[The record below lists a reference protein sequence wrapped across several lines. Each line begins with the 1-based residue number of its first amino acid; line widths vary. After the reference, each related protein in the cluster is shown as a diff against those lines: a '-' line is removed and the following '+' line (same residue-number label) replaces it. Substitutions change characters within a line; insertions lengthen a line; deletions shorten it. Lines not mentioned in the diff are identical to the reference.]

1 MPVAVEEAARREI
14 VDAERIATAVV
25 FREARLL
32 DRGTWDSWAAM
43 YAEAAVYWIPAWRD
57 EYETTGDPRTE
68 VSLIYHDSR
77 LGLEERIA
85 RIESRKSITALP
97 LPRTLHLIGN
107 LEVVEA
113 TAEGIVCESTFAVH
127 VYDARLAKE
136 HTRYGR
142 YAHTLIRDNSPGGA
156 TGDAWRI
163 ARKVI
168 TLVNDRVPTVLDFYS
183 V

>member
-1 MPVAVEEAARREI
+1 MDMPFPSAGPDTAATIAAAVLA
-14 VDAERIATAVV
+14 
-25 FREARLL
+25 REARLL
-32 DRGTWDSWAAM
+32 DKGQWLEWLALYCDD
-43 YAEAAVYWIPAWRD
+43 AVYWVPAWLD
-57 EYETTGDPRTE
+57 EYRTTTDIRTE

-77 LGLEERIA
+77 AALAERIA

-97 LPRTLHLIGN
+97 LPRTLHVIGS

-113 TAEGIVCESTFAVH
+113 EADRIACEATFAVH
-127 VYDARLAKE
+127 AYDPRLAKE

-142 YAHTLIRDNSPGGA
+142 YEHNLTRQGGN
-156 TGDAWRI
+156 WLI

-168 TLVNDRVPTVLDFYS
+168 TLVNDKVPTVLDFYS